1 MTPLFAKTL
10 VALDGSDHSL
20 RALEHAI
27 EIAKKFD
34 GNLTLLHVY
43 SVTVPPVMMPEP
55 STLTPSG
62 VPVVT
67 PAEVSR
73 IVDAA
78 RDVGR
83 RILGDGEEKAK
94 AAGVAVETVLKEG
107 NTVQEIVRMAK
118 EGDFDLIVMGVR
130 GIGKIRELL
139 LGSVSD
145 GVIKQASCPVLVVK

>member
-1 MTPLFAKTL
+1 MFEKIL
-10 VALDGSDHSL
+10 VALDGSEHSR
-20 RALEHAI
+20 RALENAI
-27 EIAKKFD
+27 GIAERFN
-34 GNLTLLHVY
+34 GRLTLLHVY

-78 RDVGR
+78 KEVGK
-83 RILGDGEEKAK
+83 RILEDGGEKAK
-94 AAGVAVETVLKEG
+94 EQGVTVETMLKEG
-107 NTVQEIVRMAK
+107 NTVQEIVRAAK
-118 EGDFDLIVMGVR
+118 EGDFNLIVMGVR
-130 GIGKIRELL
+130 GISKIRELL

>member
-1 MTPLFAKTL
+1 MFEKIL
-10 VALDGSDHSL
+10 VALDGSEHST
-20 RALEHAI
+20 RALENAI
-27 EIAKKFD
+27 GIAERFN
-34 GNLTLLHVY
+34 GRLTLLHVY

-67 PAEVSR
+67 PAEVSK

-78 RDVGR
+78 KEVGK
-83 RILGDGEEKAK
+83 RILADGGEKAK
-94 AAGVAVETVLKEG
+94 ARGVAVETMLKEG
-107 NTVQEIVRMAK
+107 NTVQEIVRAAR
-118 EGDFDLIVMGVR
+118 EGDFNLIVMGVR
-130 GIGKIRELL
+130 GISKIRELL